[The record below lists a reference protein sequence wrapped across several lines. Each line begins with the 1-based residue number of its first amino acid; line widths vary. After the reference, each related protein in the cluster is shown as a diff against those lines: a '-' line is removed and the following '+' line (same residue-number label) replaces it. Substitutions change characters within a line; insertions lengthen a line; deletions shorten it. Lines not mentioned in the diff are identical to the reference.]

1 MEKMANNSKE
11 HYIVCGLGSVGFHI
25 VSELYS
31 TKRPHLVVDVNKNN
45 IERALELFQ
54 DEVFIEGDATD
65 NITLLKAGIEKA
77 KGLFAVTGDDNQNLI
92 ISLTAKQLNPNLRV
106 VARCNEIKN
115 SEKIKQAGA
124 DAVEI
129 VACPEKSCKFL
140 IGSRRAEKRIEY
152 IQGLLEKIG
161 YEPQRVGISRKLA
174 QSPEKLIELAKARAD
189 AVRSFDTNPM
199 KGE

>member
-1 MEKMANNSKE
+1 MSKKPQNSNRDIE
-11 HYIVCGLGSVGFHI
+11 VVVLYCQHGLS
-25 VSELYS
+25 
-31 TKRPHLVVDVNKNN
+31 D
-45 IERALELFQ
+45 
-54 DEVFIEGDATD
+54 D
-65 NITLLKAGIEKA
+65 A
-77 KGLFAVTGDDNQNLI
+77 KGSDWSQQSTDVSVKAVMMAC
-92 ISLTAKQLNPNLRV
+92 S
-106 VARCNEIKN
+106 
-115 SEKIKQAGA
+115 SKIEVPYILKILQAGA

-152 IQGLLEKIG
+152 IQSLLEKIG
-161 YEPQRVGISRKLA
+161 YEPQRVGISRKLS